1 MIYISYLRW
10 KGAKNANPF
19 FGEVH
24 DMESFLKQIP
34 AGGIALALCL
44 LLLSLVVSGC
54 LSQSQPAQSPSA
66 QNSTWQGSGNVSV
79 GDSRTGV
86 EKTQATIASI
96 VPDGAYEK
104 TMTYPYHSGNTT
116 VDFRLTVQGDIITSA
131 SAEGVNAGNIS
142 TMIIGKFNGA
152 LPELV
157 VGKKINELNIPKNVA
172 GSSLTTAA
180 FKQYVEGLTAGA
192 S

>member
-1 MIYISYLRW
+1 MAPIHSL
-10 KGAKNANPF
+10 AQ
-19 FGEVH
+19 VH

-34 AGGIALALCL
+34 AGIALALCL
-44 LLLSLVVSGC
+44 LLLSLVVAGC
-54 LSQSQPAQSPSA
+54 LSQSQPAQGAPSA
-66 QNSTWQGSGNVSV
+66 PNATLQGSGNVSV

-104 TMTYPYHSGNTT
+104 SVTYPYHSGNTT
-116 VDFRLTVQGDIITSA
+116 VDFRLTLQNDIITSA
-131 SAEGVNAGNIS
+131 SAEGVNADNVS
-142 TMIIGKFNGA
+142 VMIIGKFNA
-152 LPELV
+152 SLPQLV
-157 VGKKINELNIPKNVA
+157 VGKKINELDIPKNVA

-180 FKQYVEGLTAGA
+180 FKNYVEGLTAGA